1 MASGRMREGTSMQHA
16 AQGRLLLLLLLLL
29 MHTLSMPNV
38 IRMDIMAMGNR
49 MGTPPLYSSVTN
61 TTFMTCNAQYRMDV

>member
-1 MASGRMREGTSMQHA
+1 MASGRMREGASTQYA
-16 AQGRLLLLLLLLL
+16 AQGRLLLLLLLL